1 VATAVDERGGRR
13 SGGKRRQRKRALKE
27 KAQEPPVVLA
37 PPADNDDLQALAT
50 AVAVMASAEVTAPPV
65 LDGNGHDLALSLAPA
80 VLLPDTEAP
89 PAEEFQDLLGQA
101 VGLRLDSVSRE
112 YGRGDEMHV
121 SALKNI
127 SMQIGPCEFVSIVG
141 PSGCGKTCLLYTS
154 PSPRDLSTSRMPSS
168 G

>member
-13 SGGKRRQRKRALKE
+13 SGGKRRQRKRAPKE
-27 KAQEPPVVLA
+27 KAQDAPVA
-37 PPADNDDLQALAT
+37 PAPTADLDDLQALAT
-50 AVAVMASAEVTAPPV
+50 AVAVMAAPEIAPPPIME
-65 LDGNGHDLALSLAPA
+65 GNGHDLSLAPA

-89 PAEEFQDLLGQA
+89 PAEEFHDLLGQA

-127 SMQIGPCEFVSIVG
+127 SMQIGPCEFVSTRPAC
-141 PSGCGKTCLLYTS
+141 PSTSCRTATS
-154 PSPRDLSTSRMPSS
+154 PTTGSS
-168 G
+168 A